1 MKLPTWKFILA
12 VILLLS
18 GLISCSKKD
27 NASRNDRL
35 LAVVYSKELRLS
47 ALEGMFPEGTTKSD
61 SILII
66 NAFVQRWIR
75 ETLMLSEAER
85 SLPKD
90 MNVDKLV
97 RDYRAS
103 LIKNNYEQV
112 LIEQLLDS
120 LVTEE
125 ELSSF
130 YERNKEQYQ
139 LETSIIRCL
148 FIKLPRNTPGQDS
161 LNRWWNSANERSLAK
176 MEKYCQANA
185 AVYNLKGVTWNRI
198 DDIAEEL
205 PTGTLTMENISSRR
219 EFTLSDDTFKYYFR
233 LLEIKNSREIAPLEF
248 IKEQARKYILHQRK
262 LKLLEQKREDLYRL
276 ALRKK
281 DIQFFTD

>member
-1 MKLPTWKFILA
+1 MKRLTWNIVIATLLLLPGMISCGKKSDMSSEDRILA
-12 VILLLS
+12 
-18 GLISCSKKD
+18 K
-27 NASRNDRL
+27 
-35 LAVVYSKELRLS
+35 VYKKELRLS
-47 ALEGMFPEGTTKSD
+47 ALEGMFPEGTTKGD
-61 SILII
+61 SALII

-90 MNVDKLV
+90 MNLDKLV

-112 LIEQLLDS
+112 LVEQLLDS
-120 LVTEE
+120 LIAEE
-125 ELSSF
+125 ELKSF

-139 LETSIIRCL
+139 LETSILRCF
-148 FIKLPRNTPGQDS
+148 FIKLPRSISGRDS
-161 LNRWWNSANERSLAK
+161 LNRWWGSVNERTLVR
-176 MEKYCQANA
+176 MEKFCQENA
-185 AVYNLKGVTWNRI
+185 VSYNLREGIWHRI
-198 DDIAEEL
+198 DDIAAEF
-205 PTGTLTMENISSRR
+205 PSGTLTTENINARR
-219 EFTLSDDTFKYYFR
+219 EFTLSDDSYTYYFR

-248 IKEQARKYILHQRK
+248 IEDQARKYILHQRK
-262 LKLLEQKREDLYRL
+262 IKLLEQKREDLYQL